1 MKCIFVDTGRKDRKG
16 GGEQDWETVE
26 NNVTKFILIFFLC
39 IQSIAAPK
47 RVQQVLLH
55 RMKHLI
61 KMKQHALT
69 AQHHARIEIKLWR
82 LQY

>member
-1 MKCIFVDTGRKDRKG
+1 MKWIFVDTGRKDRKG

-47 RVQQVLLH
+47 RVQQVLLQ
-55 RMKHLI
+55 RMKHSTEGSN
-61 KMKQHALT
+61 HV
-69 AQHHARIEIKLWR
+69 
-82 LQY
+82 